1 MSSSIA
7 PSSSIS
13 QSTTTIDS
21 SLFDDF
27 MARTYP
33 DHDTTASSTGS
44 RKRRTKGHVRY
55 SCRFCTPVWYSPFKA
70 NALKHIKSEH
80 HDTIPTTDRGFQQR
94 AITSLLRP
102 TVSHDTLRSVFNRQ
116 AYREA
121 IVGLLTVRRVPF
133 SAVEWSELR
142 QLCLACNPACDP
154 DLITSRRTAVRLI
167 AANYA
172 LYSDQLQT
180 SLSTIPSLIHIQSD
194 LWTSPHNKALLAVYG
209 Q

>member
-1 MSSSIA
+1 MTRS
-7 PSSSIS
+7 
-13 QSTTTIDS
+13 
-21 SLFDDF
+21 
-27 MARTYP
+27 YP
-33 DHDTTASSTGS
+33 HHDTTASSSTGP
-44 RKRRTKGHVRY
+44 RKRRTKGPVRY
-55 SCRFCTPVWYSPFKA
+55 TCRFCTPLWYSPYKT
-70 NALKHIKSEH
+70 NAVRHITTEH
-80 HDTIPTTDRGFQQR
+80 NDVVPTIDTSFQQR
-94 AITSLLRP
+94 TITSLFRT
-102 TVSHDTLRSVFNRQ
+102 TVSHETLRSVFNRQ

-121 IVGLLTVRRVPF
+121 IVGLLTVRRIPF

-142 QLCLACNPACDP
+142 QLCLSLNPACEP

-172 LYSDQLQT
+172 LYSDRLQT